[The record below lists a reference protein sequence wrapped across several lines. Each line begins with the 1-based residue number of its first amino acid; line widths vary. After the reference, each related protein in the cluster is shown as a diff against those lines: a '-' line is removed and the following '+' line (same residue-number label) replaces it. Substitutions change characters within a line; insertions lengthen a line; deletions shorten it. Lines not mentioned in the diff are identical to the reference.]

1 MKFYVAA
8 RFGLKDQV
16 RGIYKTLQDKGHEII
31 ADWTE
36 HKPIKPYDENQNLSR
51 DYSIEDIDAAMS
63 CDVFIFISSDA
74 GTGMYVELGAAIA
87 NNIKSGS
94 PKIYAIGEHI
104 ARSMFYFHP
113 SVIRKNTLEEVF
125 EDLGI

>member
-16 RGIYKTLQDKGHEII
+16 GGIYKTLQDKEHEII

-51 DYSIEDIDAAMS
+51 DYSVEDVDAAMN

-94 PKIYAIGEHI
+94 PKIYVIGEHT